1 MAAGYRQKKWREAE
15 RVRVD
20 VNALLEHAVEG
31 GIGEAEIAAILPR
44 LVEVQAL
51 IERQRRGGML
61 PLAELP
67 YAKSELA
74 RTVGLAEEVRGEF
87 DDLVVL
93 GIGGSALGTRVLY
106 QALRSADHAHR
117 PSADG
122 EMRVHVAD
130 AADPAAFGS
139 LLAGLDPRRTLFN
152 VISKSGDTPE
162 TMSQFLV
169 VRDVLLR
176 DLGAVEYARR
186 IVVTTDATYG
196 TLRQIVNDEGFR
208 SLAFPTDVAGRFS
221 VLSAVSLFPAACAG
235 VDVAEVLAGAADM
248 DARCR
253 EADPWRNP
261 ALLHAGALHLLQH
274 KGRGVVV
281 LMPYAQPLAA
291 LGPWFCQLWAETLG
305 KARDL
310 AGATVHRGI
319 TPIAARGPSDQH
331 AQLQLWVEGP
341 DDKTIVFIR
350 VEDHGPDL
358 TVPTSYED
366 LESVGYLGGIA
377 LGALVNMEQQ
387 ATELALAKA
396 RRPSSTIL
404 CPHLHGFAV
413 GQILTLLESEAIV
426 LAALLAVNPLDQPG
440 LEEGKQLAYGLAG
453 RPGAEAR
460 RAEVQRWTAKKEARY
475 VL

>member
-20 VNALLEHAVEG
+20 VNALLGHAVDG
-31 GIGEAEIAAILPR
+31 GIDEAEMAALLPR
-44 LVEVQAL
+44 LGDVLATVD
-51 IERQRRGGML
+51 RQRRVGML
-61 PLAELP
+61 AFAELP
-67 YAKSELA
+67 FAKAELA
-74 RTVGLAEEVRGEF
+74 RTMALADEVRGEF

-106 QALRSADHAHR
+106 QALRPAEHAR
-117 PSADG
+117 RASADG

-130 AADPAAFGS
+130 NVDPGAFAS
-139 LLAGLDPRRTLFN
+139 LLAGLDPKRTLFN

-162 TMSQFLV
+162 TMSQFLI
-169 VRDVLLR
+169 VRDMLLR
-176 DLGAVEYARR
+176 ELGAVEYARHV
-186 IVVTTDATYG
+186 VVTTDATRG

-208 SLAFPTDVAGRFS
+208 SLAFPADVAGRFS

-235 VDVAEVLAGAADM
+235 IDVAEILAGAADM

-253 EADPWRNP
+253 EADPWKNP
-261 ALLHAGALHLLQH
+261 ALLHAGALYLSAQ
-274 KGRGVVV
+274 KGRRLVV
-281 LMPYAQPLAA
+281 LMPYAHPLCA

-305 KARDL
+305 KAHDL
-310 AGATVHRGI
+310 DGAIVHRGL
-319 TPIAARGPSDQH
+319 TPIAALGPSDQH

-341 DDKTIVFIR
+341 DDKTIVFVRI
-350 VEDHGPDL
+350 EDHGPDL

-366 LESVGYLGGIA
+366 LESVGYLGGIE

-396 RRPSSTIL
+396 RRPSSTIV
-404 CPHLHGFAV
+404 CPHLHGFAL
-413 GQILTLLESEAIV
+413 GQILVLLESEAV
-426 LAALLAVNPLDQPG
+426 LLAALLAVNPLDQPG
-440 LEEGKQLAYGLAG
+440 LEECKQLAYGLAG

-460 RAEVQRWTAKKEARY
+460 RAEVQRWVAKKETRY